1 MPRTSQSAA
10 AAERVGWEIKQT
22 RLKLEISQAELAR
35 RLGVS
40 ASYIW
45 AVEAGTVNLTVGQLN
60 NIASGLD
67 VGLAISFS
75 IPNREPIHI
84 PEPVSA

>member
-10 AAERVGWEIKQT
+10 AAQRLGWEIRQT
-22 RLKLEISQAELAR
+22 RLKLEVSQAELAR

-45 AVEAGTVNLTVGQLN
+45 AVESGSVNLTVGQLN
-60 NIASGLD
+60 NFAGALD
-67 VGLAISFS
+67 VGLAITFP
-75 IPNREPIHI
+75 IPIREAIQLPATV
-84 PEPVSA
+84 P